1 MKVLVTDFDKTFYLN
16 NEDIEINKRLVKEFR
31 KNGNLVIF
39 ATGRSEKS
47 FQSQK
52 EKFDLEYDYLILNH
66 GAVVMDS
73 MSNVVK
79 YEILDS
85 SIIDKIV
92 PYLNIEKSQEFY
104 YCNVDSDKVVEKTN
118 IVKIHVKY
126 NDYNTLKEIHDVIK
140 EKFDKSVNVYMAS
153 RRTLEIVSK
162 SSSKLRGIKFLVNAL
177 NLDENNIYTI
187 GDGES
192 DIEMV
197 QEYKGGFMAKS
208 IYNFQKSDLKKYEKV
223 SDLINEIL

>member
-208 IYNFQKSDLKKYEKV
+208 IYNFQKSDLKNYEKV